1 MASKKQKIADK
12 DRYSIIVPNFKTCYV
27 CGLSNRICIHECFYG
42 VANRQKSINDGLCV
56 PLCYEHHQGSNG
68 IHYNKAL
75 DDKVKKQAEKIWIK
89 TYCNEDLTPE
99 EKIEQFIK
107 RYGQN
112 YLNEEDLW

>member
-1 MASKKQKIADK
+1 MSGKKDKIK
-12 DRYSIIVPNFKTCYV
+12 DSERFSIISDLTKCYV
-27 CGLSNRICIHECFYG
+27 CGTDKNIHVHEIFGGQNR
-42 VANRQKSINDGLCV
+42 AKSKSDGMCLGLCG
-56 PLCYEHHQGSNG
+56 PHHNLSSQG

-89 TYCNEDLTPE
+89 TYCDKDLTPE

>member
-1 MASKKQKIADK
+1 MSDKKSLLQNKK
-12 DRYSIIVPNFKTCYV
+12 GCYV
-27 CGLSNRICIHECFYG
+27 CGATENLHYHHIFEG
-42 VANRQKSINDGLCV
+42 MANRRKSDEDSMGVYLCG
-56 PLCYEHHQGSNG
+56 PHHNLSSMG

-89 TYCNEDLTPE
+89 TYCDKDLTPE